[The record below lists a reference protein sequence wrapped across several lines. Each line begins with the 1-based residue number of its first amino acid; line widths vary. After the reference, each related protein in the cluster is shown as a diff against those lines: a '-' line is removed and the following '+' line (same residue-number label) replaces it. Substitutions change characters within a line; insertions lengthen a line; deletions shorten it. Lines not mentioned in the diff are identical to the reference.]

1 MTDTYSLQGHPS
13 TALSPRV
20 GGAKPRTEGVQHR
33 GRMHMS
39 CEDSLEAHCPQARSA
54 SSLPSTRYYDP
65 QPPYPTAQLQGK
77 RCTDSNFSQSK

>member
-13 TALSPRV
+13 TALHPRV

-77 RCTDSNFSQSK
+77 